1 MGPGG
6 TRQPQGLALVYAE
19 GWALYAERLAW
30 ELGWYEGDPY
40 GDLGRL
46 QAAAFLSE
54 QSGYASKAK
63 DQLGDRFDLKEFHEV
78 VLTNGG
84 MPLEVLERV
93 ADDYIAEK
101 KGS

>member
-1 MGPGG
+1 MTWG
-6 TRQPQGLALVYAE
+6 VF
-19 GWALYAERLAW
+19 RL
-30 ELGWYEGDPY
+30 
-40 GDLGRL
+40 R
-46 QAAAFLSE
+46 QAAAFLTE
-54 QSGYASKAK
+54 QTGYASKAK